1 MDFPLLEKQSIV
13 LLMPIPRSEI
23 LGKSLLFLHIHK
35 EEAARPK
42 GNKEIFEDFLIFSW
56 MIKKMV
62 AAHASLHNSRD
73 TPNAAERR
81 KSQNFRAAFWPR

>member
-56 MIKKMV
+56 MIKNG
-62 AAHASLHNSRD
+62 SCPCLLHNS
-73 TPNAAERR
+73 EL
-81 KSQNFRAAFWPR
+81 QAAFPAK

>member
-1 MDFPLLEKQSIV
+1 MNGRVFKFKVFFRWRGDGGPPVCMDFPLLEKQSIV

-56 MIKKMV
+56 MIKK
-62 AAHASLHNSRD
+62 
-73 TPNAAERR
+73 
-81 KSQNFRAAFWPR
+81 W